1 MTPHHSIRLADAPLG
16 KHVRIS
22 RLRSRPD
29 VSIRLRE
36 MGFCE
41 DAVVRCVMKSHGNII
56 CEILNTRIAMNSRL
70 AGDILVSPF
79 E

>member
-1 MTPHHSIRLADAPLG
+1 MRLADAPVG
-16 KHVRIS
+16 ANVRIS
-22 RLRSRPD
+22 RLRSRPE
-29 VSIRLRE
+29 VSLRLRE

-56 CEILNTRIAMNSRL
+56 CEILNTRIAMNGRL
-70 AGDILVSPF
+70 AGDILVAPS

>member
-1 MTPHHSIRLADAPLG
+1 MRLADAPLG
-16 KHVRIS
+16 KSVRIS

-29 VSIRLRE
+29 ISIRLRE

-41 DAVVRCVMKSHGNII
+41 HAVVRCVMKSHGNII
-56 CEILNTRIAMNSRL
+56 CEILNTRIAMNGRL
-70 AGDILVSPF
+70 AWDILVSPS

>member
-1 MTPHHSIRLADAPLG
+1 MRLSDAPLG
-16 KHVRIS
+16 KSVRIS
-22 RLRSRPD
+22 RLRSRPE
-29 VSIRLRE
+29 VSVRLRE

-41 DAVVRCVMKSHGNII
+41 DALVRCVMKSHGNII

>member
-1 MTPHHSIRLADAPLG
+1 MRLADAPLG
-16 KHVRIS
+16 KSVRIS

-29 VSIRLRE
+29 ISIRLRE

-41 DAVVRCVMKSHGNII
+41 NAVVRCVMKSHGNII
-56 CEILNTRIAMNSRL
+56 CEILNTRIAMNGRL
-70 AGDILVSPF
+70 AGDILVSPS

>member
-1 MTPHHSIRLADAPLG
+1 MRLADAPLG
-16 KHVRIS
+16 ISVRVS
-22 RLRSRPD
+22 RLRSRPEIS
-29 VSIRLRE
+29 VRLRE

-56 CEILNTRIAMNSRL
+56 CEILDARIAMNSRL
-70 AGDILVSPF
+70 AGDILVSPS

>member
-1 MTPHHSIRLADAPLG
+1 
-16 KHVRIS
+16 
-22 RLRSRPD
+22 
-29 VSIRLRE
+29 

-41 DAVVRCVMKSHGNII
+41 DAIVRCVMKSHGNII

-70 AGDILVSPF
+70 AGDIFVYPF

>member
-1 MTPHHSIRLADAPLG
+1 MRLADAPLG
-16 KHVRIS
+16 KSVRIS

-29 VSIRLRE
+29 VSVRLRE

-41 DAVVRCVMKSHGNII
+41 DAIVRCVMKSHGNII
-56 CEILNTRIAMNSRL
+56 CEILNTRIAMNGRL
-70 AGDILVSPF
+70 AGDIFVYPF

>member
-1 MTPHHSIRLADAPLG
+1 MRLADAPLG
-16 KHVRIS
+16 KSVRIS

-29 VSIRLRE
+29 MSVRLRE

-56 CEILNTRIAMNSRL
+56 CEILNTRIAMNGRL
-70 AGDILVSPF
+70 AGDILVSPS

>member
-1 MTPHHSIRLADAPLG
+1 MRLADAPLG
-16 KHVRIS
+16 KSVRIS
-22 RLRSRPD
+22 RLRSRPEIS
-29 VSIRLRE
+29 VRLRE

-56 CEILNTRIAMNSRL
+56 CEILNTRVAMNSRL

-79 E
+79 D